1 MTTPSMTQREI
12 CRYRVIETE
21 LITGLTYCRAAF
33 SSGDPQKR
41 ASNIAQAQR
50 AYDGALDYTRTS
62 KLNQEMKQNLEYK
75 TDCLR
80 RLLHQDQPSRVIFTL
95 EPIRPDLLRKPKI
108 A

>member
-1 MTTPSMTQREI
+1 MTQREI

-21 LITGLTYCRAAF
+21 LTIGLTYCRAAL
-33 SSGDPQKR
+33 SCGDPQRK

-62 KLNQEMKQNLEYK
+62 KLSREMKQHLEYK

-80 RLLHQDQPSRVIFTL
+80 RLLLQDRPSRVIFKL
-95 EPIRPDLLRKPKI
+95 EPIKAVLQKKAKI

>member
-1 MTTPSMTQREI
+1 MTQRDI

-21 LITGLTYCRAAF
+21 LTIGLTYCRAAL
-33 SSGDPQKR
+33 SSGDPQRR

-50 AYDGALDYTRTS
+50 AYDGALDHTRTS
-62 KLNQEMKQNLEYK
+62 KLSQKMKQSLEYK

-80 RLLHQDQPSRVIFTL
+80 RLLHQDRPSRVIFKL
-95 EPIRPDLLRKPKI
+95 EPIKADLLNKPNM